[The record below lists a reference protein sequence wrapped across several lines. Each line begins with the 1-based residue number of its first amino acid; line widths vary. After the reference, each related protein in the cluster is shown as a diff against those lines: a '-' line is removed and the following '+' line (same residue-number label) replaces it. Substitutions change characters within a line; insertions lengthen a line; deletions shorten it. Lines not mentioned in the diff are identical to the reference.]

1 MGMGETLVAKG
12 VITEAQLAEANARR
26 ESTGQ
31 RLDRALVD
39 VGAVTSDALLAAMG
53 EILHLPVIDLDAV
66 TVDVDVLRTGERL
79 VASGSIPTTW
89 TDYGVEPPNL
99 GFVTVDGAG
108 SVDFLVTLEQN

>member
-1 MGMGETLVAKG
+1 VETATTQTETCALNEPVALCSLPG
-12 VITEAQLAEANARR
+12 AGSIGSVTATGTLTLRGTER
-26 ESTGQ
+26 
-31 RLDRALVD
+31 
-39 VGAVTSDALLAAMG
+39 
-53 EILHLPVIDLDAV
+53 PV

-89 TDYGVEPPNL
+89 NDYGVEPPNL